1 MRTVP
6 ARVRRHVGSR
16 TKGLYRYYVCSTRY
30 GYWTQHCPGERLRV
44 SGAAER
50 TRLVAEPPPRSV
62 PRRPD
67 PSGGPTG
74 SASSTEPKTRA
85 FAELLIDCAED
96 RTLRAVIV
104 GMLREG

>member
-62 PRRPD
+62 SEKARPFRRAD
-67 PSGGPTG
+67 RIS
-74 SASSTEPKTRA
+74 
-85 FAELLIDCAED
+85 ELYGTQDACF
-96 RTLRAVIV
+96 R
-104 GMLREG
+104 

>member
-1 MRTVP
+1 VRTVP

-30 GYWTQHCPGERLRV
+30 GYWTEHCPGERLRV

-50 TRLVAEPPPRSV
+50 TTWWLSLPEERFREGPTLPAG
-62 PRRPD
+62 RPD
-67 PSGGPTG
+67 QR
-74 SASSTEPKTRA
+74 ALRQPKTRA